1 MSDAS
6 QKSSEELA
14 AELLE
19 LMPKLKSAAHG
30 WRSVLHEFQSG
41 TTAKILWQVAQLIL
55 AQQQEIEQLKAEL
68 NELKKR

>member
-1 MSDAS
+1 MSDPT

-19 LMPKLKSAAHG
+19 LMPKLKSAVYG
-30 WRSVLHEFQSG
+30 WRAISYKFQASLA
-41 TTAKILWQVAQLIL
+41 AKTLWHTAQLVL

-68 NELKKR
+68 RELKNQ